1 MRTWR
6 WWTAAAGL
14 AALLGG
20 FVLFPAPARSVL
32 APLAACL
39 AVLAMWATWPRSRAA
54 APYAAMAV
62 GVFSLAVTAWH
73 LTLAQAVGAEPERNE
88 SLWMLLEPV
97 VTVVFVYL
105 PVRWSAPRLAVVGG
119 MLPALGVAMS
129 VQRYIPAD
137 EWWTRVAGSM
147 LWLLPSLAAGIIA
160 WYLRNVETA
169 RDRAVAEARH
179 AQRLDLAG
187 DLHDFVAHD
196 VSEMVAQAQA
206 VRMVLAN
213 GDPRL
218 DEALSR
224 IENAGLRALESMD
237 RTVHMLRDA
246 AAGEGRAAR
255 AATRGAML
263 NASGRLSGGKYREAA
278 REPVGVL
285 ADLPGLVERFADG
298 GRTRAHLSTAG
309 IPDVPREAAAVA
321 YRVVVEALTNVRRHA
336 PHASAVDVELAVDG
350 NALTVTV
357 TDDGTGEP
365 RQGHRAHAGLG
376 LPGLA
381 ERVEALRGTLT
392 AGPRRPRGWRLTA
405 TIPLTAEQE

>member
-237 RTVHMLRDA
+237 RTVHMLREI
-246 AAGEGRAAR
+246 G
-255 AATRGAML
+255 
-263 NASGRLSGGKYREAA
+263 EAA